1 MSPEG
6 LFMSDHDER
15 RRFQRIDF
23 DAPTELR
30 QGDRRWP
37 VKLLDVSLKGMLVE
51 RPQQWDADLSQDFD
65 AIIHLDRGVRVQM
78 QVELRHE
85 EPARLGFV
93 CLYIDVESM
102 SHLHRLVELNLADS
116 TEMMRELRELIEEYN
131 LLAD

>member
-1 MSPEG
+1 MTTSA
-6 LFMSDHDER
+6 DDR

-37 VKLLDVSLKGMLVE
+37 VKLLDLSLKGLLIE
-51 RPQQWDADLSQDFD
+51 RPLPWDADLTQDFD
-65 AIIHLDRGVRVQM
+65 AIIHLDRDVRVQM

-85 EPARLGFV
+85 EATRLGFV

-102 SHLHRLVELNLADS
+102 SHLHRLVELNLGDG
-116 TEMMRELRELIEEYN
+116 TRMMRELRELIEEWN
-131 LLAD
+131 LLAS